1 MNNRQSRLL
10 AAAEAAVVFVL
21 LLKKAPSRV
30 IEAAKRLKEAVRAA
44 RAAAQKQFG
53 AKHYRKIPRYSVT
66 RAKTILL
73 RKHLDPIA
81 ADGLEMFAGLPGI
94 EESLQ
99 IPRIKDAPEKHLEA
113 AKRVHRVAEEH
124 EQEFIN
130 DRNYNENFL
139 EKFQEAVGDLEA
151 AARVERGF
159 GRGKYTRATQ
169 DVKDAI
175 KRVQRAFDVL
185 DTRMFEAYLDDRDRL
200 ELWRRA
206 SRVPAKTGR
215 PKQRKSGVKGR
226 DHARSREW
234 PLEIGTSHPSR

>member
-10 AAAEAAVVFVL
+10 AAAASAILFVQ
-21 LLKKAPSRV
+21 LLKKAPSRL
-30 IEAAKRLKEAVRAA
+30 IEAAKRLKDAMLAA
-44 RAAAQKQFG
+44 RAAEQQQFG

-81 ADGLEMFAGLPGI
+81 ADGLVMFSGLPGI
-94 EESLQ
+94 EDSLRV
-99 IPRIKDAPEKHLEA
+99 PRIKDAPEKHLEA

-130 DRNYNENFL
+130 ERNYDENFL
-139 EKFQEAVGDLEA
+139 EKFQEAVVDLEA

-159 GRGKYTRATQ
+159 GRGKYTRATE

-175 KRVQRAFDVL
+175 TRVRRAFDVL
-185 DTRMFEAYLDDRDRL
+185 DTRMLEAYLDDRGTL
-200 ELWRRA
+200 AQWRRA

-215 PKQRKSGVKGR
+215 PKQRKSGVKAR
-226 DHARSREW
+226 DRARSREW
-234 PLEIGTSHPSR
+234 PLETGTSRPSR

>member
-21 LLKKAPSRV
+21 LLKKAPSRL
-30 IEAAKRLKEAVRAA
+30 IEAAKRLKEAVSAA

-53 AKHYRKIPRYSVT
+53 AKHYRKIPRYSLT

-185 DTRMFEAYLDDRDRL
+185 DTRVLEAYLDDRDRL